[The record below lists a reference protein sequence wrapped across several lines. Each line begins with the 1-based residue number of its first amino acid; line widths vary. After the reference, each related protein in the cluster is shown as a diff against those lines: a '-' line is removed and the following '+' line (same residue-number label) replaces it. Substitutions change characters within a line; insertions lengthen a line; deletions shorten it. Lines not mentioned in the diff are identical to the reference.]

1 LKASNATSTR
11 TAATAAEP
19 PRSRDSSSST
29 AERFELAGPSLKL
42 DPRVHACRRDLAD
55 IALAGRLFAP
65 HYARPLVRACG
76 ARPAFLYA
84 TPSDRQDAAS
94 ELLPGE
100 HFAVLEYAGGWAWGY
115 SCHDHYVG
123 YVEAIEL
130 TDPAEPTHIVCEP
143 SAPIHPDDDIRA
155 PVLAHL
161 PMGSRLIGEEH
172 GSCLASEAGCIPL
185 SYLRRIDDPEE
196 DAAAVAQRLYG
207 APYRLGGR
215 TANGVDC
222 SGLVQLALALTGIA
236 APRDSDLQ
244 RVVGT
249 PIEDGEPLRR
259 GDLVFFEGHVG
270 MMVDDLMMIHATRT
284 AGKVCVEPLAAVAE
298 RSEGGV
304 VARRRV

>member
-1 LKASNATSTR
+1 MPE
-11 TAATAAEP
+11 AAAKPAGNE
-19 PRSRDSSSST
+19 DSSSST

-42 DPRVHACRRDLAD
+42 DQRVHAWRRDLAD

-76 ARPAFLYA
+76 ARPAWIYA
-84 TPSDRQDAAS
+84 SPSGDQDATS

-100 HFAVLEYAGGWAWGY
+100 TFAVLEYAGGWAWGY

-130 TDPAEPTHIVCEP
+130 TDPAQPTHIVCEA
-143 SAPIHPDDDIRA
+143 SAPIHTDGDIHA

-161 PMGSRLIGEEH
+161 PMGARLIGEEH

-185 SYLRRIDDPEE
+185 SFLRRIDDPEE
-196 DAAAVAQRLYG
+196 DVAAVAQRLYG

-215 TANGVDC
+215 TANGIDC
-222 SGLVQLALALTGIA
+222 SGLVQLALGLSGTD

-244 RVVGT
+244 RGLGAAIV
-249 PIEDGEPLRR
+249 DGELLRR
-259 GDLVFFEGHVG
+259 GDLVFLAGHVG
-270 MMVDDLMMIHATRT
+270 IMIDDLMMIHASRT
-284 AGKVCVEPLAAVAE
+284 AGKVCVEPLAAVAQ
-298 RSEGGV
+298 RTEGGT
-304 VARRRV
+304 VARRRI